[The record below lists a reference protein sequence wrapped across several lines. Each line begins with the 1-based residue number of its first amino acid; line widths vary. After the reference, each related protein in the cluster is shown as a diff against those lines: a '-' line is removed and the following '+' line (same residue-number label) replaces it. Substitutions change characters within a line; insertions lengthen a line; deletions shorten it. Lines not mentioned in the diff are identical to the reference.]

1 MTATSKLPGLQVSFR
16 DNAFDPNVSERYC
29 LVLQIDRESLTLA
42 VLDNISNDFLA
53 FESWHF
59 KKAVS
64 DVQIAEQI
72 ERLCTDHDW
81 LTNGFKRVDAIVT
94 SEKFTF
100 IPAAMFDSA
109 AAKDYLTFNVP
120 LGENDVVRNDVLR
133 QADARNVYAV
143 DRKLE
148 NALLKISSSARIRH
162 HLTPL
167 VEKMLSGSKN
177 TNEKRVHAHVRQGQF
192 DLIIA
197 DNGKLLL
204 ANVYTYHSPEDFIY
218 FLLFAAEQLKLNPEK
233 FDLEIS
239 GEVETD
245 SSLSAIAKKY
255 IRNVKFA
262 ERPNGVR
269 FAEGFNQFPPQYHY
283 NLFALHFF
291 S

>member
-16 DNAFDPNVSERYC
+16 DNAFDPNAAGRYC
-29 LVLQIDRESLTLA
+29 LVLQVDRESFTIA

-64 DVQIAEQI
+64 DAQMAEQI
-72 ERLCTDHDW
+72 ERLCTDHEW
-81 LTNGFKRVDAIVT
+81 LTNGFKRVDAIIT
-94 SEKFTF
+94 SEKFTLV
-100 IPAAMFDSA
+100 PAAMFDSS

-120 LGENDVVRNDVLR
+120 IGENDVVRNDILR

-143 DRKLE
+143 GQKLE
-148 NALLKISSSARIRH
+148 NAILKISSSARIRH

-167 VEKMLSGSKN
+167 AEKLLSGSKN

-192 DLIIA
+192 DLIVA

-204 ANVYTYHSPEDFIY
+204 ANVYTYHSAEDFIY

-239 GEVETD
+239 GEIETD

-255 IRNVKFA
+255 VRNVRFA
-262 ERPNGVR
+262 ERPAGVR
-269 FAEGFNQFPPQYHY
+269 FAEGFNRFPPQYHY

>member
-16 DNAFDPNVSERYC
+16 DNAFDPSAAERYC
-29 LVLQIDRESLTLA
+29 LVLQVDRERLTLA

-53 FESWHF
+53 FESWYF

-64 DVQIAEQI
+64 DAQMAEQV
-72 ERLCTDHDW
+72 ERLCTDHAW
-81 LTNGFKRVDAIVT
+81 LTNGFKRTDAIVC

-100 IPAAMFDSA
+100 VPAAMFDSSA
-109 AAKDYLTFNVP
+109 TKDYLGFNVP
-120 LGENDVVRNDVLR
+120 ITEDDAVRNDILR
-133 QADARNVYAV
+133 QADARAIYAI

-148 NALLKISSSARIRH
+148 NALLKISSATRIRH

-167 VEKMLSGSKN
+167 IEKILSAAKN
-177 TNEKRVHAHVRQGQF
+177 TNEKRMHAHIRQGQF
-192 DLIIA
+192 DVVIT

-204 ANVYTYHSPEDFIY
+204 SNVYTYQSAEDFIY
-218 FLLFAAEQLKLNPEK
+218 FLLFAGEQLKLNPEK

-239 GEVETD
+239 GEVEAD
-245 SSLSAIAKKY
+245 SALALMAGKY
-255 IRNVKFA
+255 VRNVRFA
-262 ERPNGVR
+262 QRPAGVR
-269 FAEGFNQFPPQYHY
+269 FVDGFSQFPPHYHF